1 MRQLVLATV
10 LAFGMA
16 AGSGGQRLSADDF
29 VVPGAAGHYA
39 SDQLPQ
45 FGNTVS
51 RNCSCGHCSGCQS
64 SRFFAAQEY
73 LLIRTHF
80 SEALAFARVRDAVV
94 GGLPN
99 RTVRSEELDFDYD
112 SSFRS
117 VIGVH
122 LNDSADLR
130 FRYWHLDVDTL
141 VTGTAAAGENIVDPY
156 GGIAAAG
163 MTIDAMA
170 AVRMNI
176 YDLEYVR
183 RLRFTRQNLGFEY
196 SAGLRFADVEQF
208 STSTIRNGGALA
220 SQGVFSTDFFGV
232 GPYLTMTGKANVPC
246 RERISL
252 LAKMGTALLVGHY
265 EVGSDFTAPGAFS
278 GGQDAERTRIVPVL
292 EAELGS
298 EWQPSERLTITA
310 GWLFQA
316 WFNLGASGGTFD
328 PNIPAAIDPTLQ
340 FNESAFVGTDDADV
354 QSFDGLFVRGELS
367 F

>member
-1 MRQLVLATV
+1 MRQLILATI
-10 LAFGMA
+10 LATGLI
-16 AGSGGQRLSADDF
+16 AGSGGECLSVDDF
-29 VVPGAAGHYA
+29 VLPAEGHFA
-39 SDQLPQ
+39 PEGLPQ
-45 FGNTVS
+45 FVGS
-51 RNCSCGHCSGCQS
+51 APGQCGCGHCSGCRS

-80 SEALAFARVRDAVV
+80 SEALAFARVRDGLV

-99 RTVRSEELDFDYD
+99 RRVRSEELDFDYE

-117 VIGVH
+117 VLGIH
-122 LNDSADLR
+122 LNECADLR
-130 FRYWHLDVDTL
+130 FRYWHLDVDTT
-141 VTGTAAAGENIVDPY
+141 VTGTPAAGENIVDPY

-163 MTIDAMA
+163 MDIAAMA

-183 RLRFTRQNLGFEY
+183 PLQFTRQNLGFEY

-232 GPYLTMTGKANVPC
+232 GPYMTVTGKVTAPR
-246 RERISL
+246 RERLSL

-265 EVGSDFTAPGAFS
+265 EVASDFAATGAFS
-278 GGQDAERTRIVPVL
+278 GGQEAERTRIVPVL

-298 EWQPSERLTITA
+298 EWKATDRLKLSA

-328 PNIPAAIDPTLQ
+328 PNVPAAVDPTLQ

-354 QSFDGLFVRGELS
+354 QSFDGLFVRGELD